1 MNLKNRLTAPG
12 PKRILALDGG
22 GIRGAITLGY
32 LERMEKMLQ
41 KRHNNLNFR
50 LCDYFDLIG
59 GTSTGSIIAG
69 GLAIGMSVT
78 EIKEIYNKLSAKIFS
93 RKVKVFKK
101 LSRKFQIRA
110 LEKDLKNIFGEITMD
125 SDQLKTGFCV
135 ITKRADT
142 GNTWPIFN
150 HPNGKDFKYT
160 KDYLVRQVIRASTAA
175 PTYFKPE
182 IIDIGNG
189 KKGAFVD
196 GGVSMHNNPAFQ
208 LFLLATLQSYHL
220 NWKTGAD
227 NLMIV
232 SVGTGY
238 WKNEESIEMITDNKL
253 RDWAGGVISMLMNDA
268 MSTNEMLLQYF
279 SNSPTSKIIDRALGD
294 LKNDL
299 ITEKPLLHYLRYN
312 ALLEKG
318 PLAKLGFESIDPK
331 DLYEMSEAKNA
342 FTLTRIGEAAAKVA
356 MKPAH
361 FPASFD
367 LKKNSDLENFDIEG
381 FLNRDKIV

>member
-1 MNLKNRLTAPG
+1 MNLKKRLTSPG

-41 KRHNNLNFR
+41 RRHKNPDFR

-59 GTSTGSIIAG
+59 GTSTGAIIAG
-69 GLAIGMSVT
+69 GLAIGMSAT
-78 EIKEIYNKLSAKIFS
+78 EIKNLYEKLGEKIFS
-93 RKVKVFKK
+93 RKTNIFKR
-101 LSRKFQIRA
+101 LSFKFQIRS
-110 LEKDLKNIFGEITMD
+110 LEKELKKIFGDITMS

-135 ITKRADT
+135 VTKRADT
-142 GNTWPIFN
+142 GSTWPIFN
-150 HPNGKDFKYT
+150 HPNGKYFKYT

-182 IIDIGNG
+182 VIDIGNG

-196 GGVSMHNNPAFQ
+196 GGVSMHNNPALQ
-208 LFLLATLQSYHL
+208 LFLLATLKPYKF

-232 SVGTGY
+232 SVGTGQ
-238 WKNEESIEMITDNKL
+238 WENEESIEMVTDNKL
-253 RDWAGGVISMLMNDA
+253 WDWAGGVISMLMRDA
-268 MSTNEMLLQYF
+268 TSTNELLLQYF
-279 SNSPTSKIIDRALGD
+279 SNSPTSKIIDRELGN

-299 ITEKPLLHYLRYN
+299 ISEKPLLHYLRYN
-312 ALLEKG
+312 AILEKE
-318 PLAKLGFESIDPK
+318 PLAKLGFKKVNPK

-342 FTLTRIGEAAAKVA
+342 FILTCIGEEAAKVDV
-356 MKPAH
+356 KPKH
-361 FPASFD
+361 FPVIFD
-367 LKKNSDLENFDIEG
+367 KKKNSALENFDIEG
-381 FLNRDKIV
+381 FLNKKKIV

>member
-1 MNLKNRLTAPG
+1 MNLKERLSSPG

-69 GLAIGMSVT
+69 GLAIGMSAT
-78 EIKEIYNKLSAKIFS
+78 ELKDLYNKLGEKIFS
-93 RKVKVFKK
+93 RKTGIFKR
-101 LSRKFQIRA
+101 LSYKFQIRA
-110 LEKDLKNIFGEITMD
+110 LEKELKNIFGDMTMS

-142 GNTWPIFN
+142 GSTWPIFN
-150 HPNGKDFKYT
+150 HPGGKYFKYT
-160 KDYLVRQVIRASTAA
+160 KNYLVRQVIRASTAA

-189 KKGAFVD
+189 QKGAFVD
-196 GGVSMHNNPAFQ
+196 GGVSMHNNPALQ
-208 LFLLATLQSYHL
+208 LFLLATLKSYKF

-232 SVGTGY
+232 SIGTGQ
-238 WKNEESIEMITDNKL
+238 WKNEETIDMVTDNKL
-253 RDWAGGVISMLMNDA
+253 WDWAGGVISMLMRDA
-268 MSTNEMLLQYF
+268 TATNEMLLQYF
-279 SNSPTSKIIDRALGD
+279 SNSPTSKIIDKELGN

-312 ALLEKG
+312 AILEKK
-318 PLAKLGFESIDPK
+318 PLGKLGFKTVDPK

-342 FTLTRIGEAAAKVA
+342 FLLTRIGEAAAKVDI
-356 MKPAH
+356 KPKH
-361 FPASFD
+361 FPGNFD
-367 LKKNSDLENFDIEG
+367 LKKNTDLENFDIEG
-381 FLNRDKIV
+381 FLNRNKIV

>member
-1 MNLKNRLTAPG
+1 MNLKKRLTAPG

-41 KRHNNLNFR
+41 KRHNNPNFR

-69 GLAIGMSVT
+69 GLAIGMSAT
-78 EIKEIYNKLSAKIFS
+78 EIKELYNKLGGRIFS
-93 RKVKVFKK
+93 RKANIFKR
-101 LSRKFQIRA
+101 LSYKFQIKS
-110 LEKDLKNIFGEITMD
+110 LEKELKKIFGDMKMS
-125 SDQLKTGFCV
+125 SDRLKTGFCV

-142 GNTWPIFN
+142 GSTWPIFN
-150 HPNGKDFKYT
+150 HPNGKYYKYT

-182 IIDIGNG
+182 VIDIGNG

-208 LFLLATLQSYHL
+208 LFLLATLKSYKF
-220 NWKTGAD
+220 NWESGAD
-227 NLMIV
+227 KLMVV
-232 SVGTGY
+232 SIGTGH
-238 WKNEESIEMITDNKL
+238 WENEESIEMVTDNKL
-253 RDWAGGVISMLMNDA
+253 WDWAGGVISMLMRDA
-268 MSTNEMLLQYF
+268 TSSNEMLLQYF
-279 SNSPTSKIIDRALGD
+279 SNSPTSKIIDRELGD
-294 LKNDL
+294 LKDDL

-312 ALLEKG
+312 AILEKKS
-318 PLAKLGFESIDPK
+318 LAKLGFKSVDPK

-342 FTLTRIGEAAAKVA
+342 FLLTRIGEEAAKVEI
-356 MKPAH
+356 KPAH
-361 FPASFD
+361 FPAGFD
-367 LKKNSDLENFDIEG
+367 LKKIA
-381 FLNRDKIV
+381 I